1 MVGLVAM
8 GDIDRRVG
16 LVASGNHSLVTLPQ
30 LCDARLTKTQ
40 VDHRVRQQRLH
51 VVHRGVYRMPGV
63 RPTYESEVLAACLA
77 TGGAASHRCAARL
90 FELRGFARSTVVEVA
105 VDARRAPRLPGVVG
119 HRLDGMEQTRIG
131 VIPVVM
137 PAEVLLGVAA
147 VVPKLAEGAVN
158 DALVKKLVSLP
169 GLVRFLDRRAAR
181 GRDGTT
187 HLRRLVE
194 QQVRAGGAT
203 ESWLE
208 DRVVEF
214 LRRWGFPEATRRHWV
229 NLPGGR
235 FRLDAAYPDRL
246 VDIEADSR
254 LWHTSPSDRRRDAAR
269 DTRLEAAGWT
279 VVRIT
284 WLQLVEEPDA
294 VAARLALVLQQPLR
308 QLAA

>member
-1 MVGLVAM
+1 M
-8 GDIDRRVG
+8 GDVDKRVG
-16 LVASGNHSLVTLPQ
+16 LLAAGNHSLTTLPQ
-30 LCDARLTKTQ
+30 LCDAGLTRTQ

-51 VVHRGVYRMPGV
+51 MIHPGVYRMPGV
-63 RPTYESEVLAACLA
+63 HPTFESEALAACLA

-90 FELRGFARSTVVEVA
+90 FDLRGFTRSTVVEVA
-105 VDARRAPRLPGVVG
+105 VDGRRAPRLRGVVA

-137 PAEVLLGVAA
+137 PAEALLGVAA
-147 VVPKLAEGAVN
+147 VAPRLAEGAVN
-158 DALVKKLVSLP
+158 DALVKRLVSLP
-169 GLVRFLDRRAAR
+169 GLVRFLNRRAAR

-194 QQVRAGGAT
+194 EQVRAGGPT

-214 LRRWGFPEATRRHWV
+214 LRRRGFPEATRRPWV
-229 NLPGGR
+229 RLPGAR

-269 DTRLEAAGWT
+269 DARLEAAGWT

-284 WLQLVEEPDA
+284 WLQLTEEPEA
-294 VAARLALVLQQPLR
+294 VAARLALALQRPSR
-308 QLAA
+308 PLAA